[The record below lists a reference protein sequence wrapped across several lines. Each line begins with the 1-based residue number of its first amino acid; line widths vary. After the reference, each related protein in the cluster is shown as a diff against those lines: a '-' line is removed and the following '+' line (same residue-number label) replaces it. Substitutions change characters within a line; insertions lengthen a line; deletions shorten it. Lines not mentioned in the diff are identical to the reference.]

1 MQLRLRSHQNNFEIT
16 IWLRSHTKPALELFR
31 RLSKR
36 TCMLIWVK
44 RVSYLQYSK
53 AIQNLDCQGS
63 DTRQKCD
70 TKTEEISPCFVKSCF
85 YIQCTGGSI
94 RGRVGRGGMTPPG
107 GQHFQTQVCFWKN
120 FQNLFNENFDDGA
133 EILTQFTLISGI
145 DPKTE

>member
-31 RLSKR
+31 RLSKC

-85 YIQCTGGSI
+85 ISNALVAAYVGVWGGGVWPHQEGNI
-94 RGRVGRGGMTPPG
+94 FRPKYVFGKIFKTFLM
-107 GQHFQTQVCFWKN
+107 KN
-120 FQNLFNENFDDGA
+120 FWWWSGNFWPNSPSFL
-133 EILTQFTLISGI
+133 E
-145 DPKTE
+145 